1 MLSRLARL
9 QADREDAASDAQ
21 PGKILHEMRAG
32 EMAALG
38 EVPFGLY
45 YGSVDSTP
53 LFVLLAGLYARR
65 TGDYAFIRELWP
77 NIERA
82 LGWIEGP
89 GDLDGDGFVEYA
101 RASDKGLANQGWKD
115 SHDAVFHASGELA
128 EGPIA
133 LVEVQGY
140 VYAALPGGGGLRNPS
155 RPCRRC
161 RRLFAKA
168 KKLQQRF
175 EQAFWCEELGTYAI
189 ALDGSKSPCRVRT
202 SNAAH
207 ALFTGIMAP
216 ERARRVASDLLR
228 PSLNSGWGIRT
239 VAARGGP
246 LQSRCPII
254 MDRSGRMTTP

>member
-1 MLSRLARL
+1 MP
-9 QADREDAASDAQ
+9 E
-21 PGKILHEMRAG
+21 
-32 EMAALG
+32 
-38 EVPFGLY
+38 
-45 YGSVDSTP
+45 
-53 LFVLLAGLYARR
+53 R

-82 LGWIEGP
+82 LAWIEGP

-140 VYAALPGGGGLRNPS
+140 VYAALRAAADCATHLGHAAAAA
-155 RPCRRC
+155 
-161 RRLFAKA
+161 RLFAKA
-168 KKLQQRF
+168 QKLQQRF
-175 EQAFWCEELGTYAI
+175 EQAFWCEEIGTYAI
-189 ALDGSKSPCRVRT
+189 ALDGNKRPCRVRT

-216 ERARRVASDLLR
+216 ERARRVAHR
-228 PSLNSGWGIRT
+228 FAASLAQFRMGHPHSGH
-239 VAARGGP
+239 RGGP
-246 LQSRCPII
+246 LQSNVL
-254 MDRSGRMTTP
+254 S